1 METKT
6 LGEDYFSKEGIKE
19 ELNQRYK
26 NYGGELSSE
35 QFDQL
40 VEMTYELRNRWKGAL
55 FQARTIGRG
64 SERKKSSL
72 KRQVPV
78 SVDCASNYSRKKA
91 KPKLS
96 VIDVNRDKFSKLV
109 QEVYN
114 SGQSVYG
121 DFNFSKEYNYG
132 GQDFKYKQK
141 ISLFKPVKNIKY
153 LYSDILSF
161 ENQKESINNL
171 KDSLEYF
178 AGKGSIAK
186 LSDFKEVGKGLEGKF
201 EIYHSPIRGSDHS
214 PNSSDQLSLNI

>member
-1 METKT
+1 MVRKT

-19 ELNQRYK
+19 ELTQRYK
-26 NYGGELSSE
+26 NYGGKLSLE

-78 SVDCASNYSRKKA
+78 SIDCASNSSKKNS
-91 KPKLS
+91 KPKPS
-96 VIDVNRDKFSKLV
+96 IIDVNGDKFSKLV

-121 DFNFSKEYNYG
+121 DFNLSKEYNYG

-141 ISLFKPVKNIKY
+141 IILFDENKFF
-153 LYSDILSF
+153 LYSDDLFF
-161 ENQKESINNL
+161 ESEKESIKNV